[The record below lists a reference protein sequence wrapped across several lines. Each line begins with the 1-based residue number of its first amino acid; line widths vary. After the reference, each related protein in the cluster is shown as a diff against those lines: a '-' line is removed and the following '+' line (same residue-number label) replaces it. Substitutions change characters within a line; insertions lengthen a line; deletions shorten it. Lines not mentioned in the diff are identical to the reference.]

1 MVLMCATEY
10 YPPCRVTSFL
20 FKERGEKKKMGFG
33 LQLDAPLS
41 LAKLASLEV
50 RALFTDGPFERA

>member
-1 MVLMCATEY
+1 
-10 YPPCRVTSFL
+10 
-20 FKERGEKKKMGFG
+20 MGFG

-50 RALFTDGPFERA
+50 RARFTDGPFERA